1 MLARLARVGLAATG
15 SLVFLEL
22 VLERLAG
29 WRSVPPLRTTTVI
42 EAPPERVWSL
52 LADVERQP
60 VWMTDLRAVHL
71 ETPGP
76 VAVGTRAVGTV
87 RIAGFTVRDPVE
99 VTAFEPPTRF
109 GVEHRG
115 RFRGHGTFTIEPL
128 GDGASRVVWEEVL
141 RAPLFPRA
149 WWLAARPI
157 LGRVF
162 AADLARLRALAEAS
176 TETPRDT

>member
-1 MLARLARVGLAATG
+1 VRARLIRFAAAAAGALA
-15 SLVFLEL
+15 LVEL
-22 VLERLAG
+22 ALERLLG
-29 WRSVPPLRTTTVI
+29 WRTVPPLRTFAVV
-42 EAPPERVWSL
+42 EAPPERVWAI

-60 VWMTDLRAVHL
+60 VWMTDLRAVRL

-76 VAVGTRAVGTV
+76 VGVGTRAVGTV
-87 RIAGFTVRDPVE
+87 RIAGITVTDPIE

-109 GVEHRG
+109 AVEHRG

-141 RAPLFPRA
+141 RAPIFPRA
-149 WWLAARPI
+149 WWVVARPV

-162 AADLARLRALAEAS
+162 AADLARLRALAERSPAA
-176 TETPRDT
+176 TERA